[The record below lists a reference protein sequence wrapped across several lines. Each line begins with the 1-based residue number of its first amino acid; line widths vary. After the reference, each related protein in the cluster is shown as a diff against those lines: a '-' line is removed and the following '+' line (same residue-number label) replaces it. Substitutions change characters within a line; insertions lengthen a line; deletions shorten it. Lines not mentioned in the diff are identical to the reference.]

1 MVKKF
6 HPLGKKNKRA
16 CFHPHRRDLMPTSKL
31 RVAVLFGGRSGEH
44 EVSLASARS
53 VIAALD
59 KDKYDVIPIGI
70 TPQGRWVASGDPLES
85 LSGSEPVEPQELVI
99 IPGEPATQGLIRIAD
114 SGGPPSVTPIDVV
127 IPVLHGPFGEDGT
140 VQGLLELADL
150 PYVGGGV
157 TASAAGM
164 DKAVMKACF
173 AEAGLP
179 QLPYKEYKRKRWEAE
194 REAVLDEVEDAFD
207 YPVFVK
213 PTNLGSSVGVS
224 KAKDRPG
231 LERAM
236 DVAAQYDRK
245 IIVEQGIDCRELE
258 CSVLGND
265 DPIASVVGEVIPK
278 REFYDY
284 QAKYHPGG
292 CDLIIPADIG
302 QEVSDTVR
310 DYALRAF
317 QAVDCAGLG
326 RVDMLMERSTSKV
339 YVNEINTI
347 PGFTATSAYPKLFEA
362 SGISYSE
369 LVDRL
374 IEHALERHADKS
386 RSKTTFRPEDDA

>member
-1 MVKKF
+1 M
-6 HPLGKKNKRA
+6 A
-16 CFHPHRRDLMPTSKL
+16 ASKL
-31 RVAVLFGGRSGEH
+31 RVAILFGGRSGEH

-59 KDKYDVIPIGI
+59 PAKYDVVPIGI
-70 TPQGRWVASGDPLES
+70 TPAGRWFTSGDPLEA
-85 LSGSEPVEPQELVI
+85 LASGEPPPLDELTF
-99 IPGEPATQGLIRIAD
+99 IPGDPVAKGLLTLGD
-114 SGGPPSVTPIDVV
+114 SGQTSTTLLVDVV
-127 IPVLHGPFGEDGT
+127 FPVLHGPYGEDGT
-140 VQGLLELADL
+140 VQGLLDLAEI

-173 AEAGLP
+173 AAAGLP
-179 QLPYKEYKRKRWEAE
+179 LLPFREIKRKRWEAD
-194 REAVLDEVEDAFD
+194 REAVLDEVEATFT
-207 YPVFVK
+207 YPIFAK

-245 IIVEQGIDCRELE
+245 VIVEQGIDARELE

-265 DPIASVVGEVIPK
+265 EPIASVVGEVIPA

-284 QAKYHPGG
+284 EAKYLPGG
-292 CDLIIPADIG
+292 CELIIPA
-302 QEVSDTVR
+302 EVDEAVAETVK
-310 DYALRAF
+310 DYAIRAF
-317 QAVDCAGLG
+317 LAVDCAGLG
-326 RVDMLMERSTSKV
+326 RVDMLMERATGQV

-347 PGFTATSAYPKLFEA
+347 PGFTATSAYPKLFDA
-362 SGISYSE
+362 AGIGYGE
-369 LVDRL
+369 LIDRL
-374 IEHALERHADKS
+374 IELALERHADRA
-386 RSKTTFRPEDDA
+386 RSKTTFRPGEDA

>member
-1 MVKKF
+1 M
-6 HPLGKKNKRA
+6 A
-16 CFHPHRRDLMPTSKL
+16 SMKL

-59 KDKYDVIPIGI
+59 PAKYEIIPVGI
-70 TPQGRWVASGDPLES
+70 TLEGRWFTSGDPLET
-85 LSGSEPVEPQELVI
+85 LAGGEEPNIEELTL
-99 IPGEPATQGLIRIAD
+99 IPGDPSTKGLLTL
-114 SGGPPSVTPIDVV
+114 GGPDQKPTTVTIDVV
-127 IPVLHGPFGEDGT
+127 FPVLHGPYGEDGT
-140 VQGLLELADL
+140 VQGLLELAGL

-173 AEAGLP
+173 AAAGLP
-179 QLPYKEYKRKRWEAE
+179 QLPFREFKRKRWEAE
-194 REAVLDEVEDAFD
+194 GKAVLDEVEEGFT

-224 KAKDRPG
+224 KAKDRAG
-231 LERAM
+231 LERAL
-236 DVAAQYDRK
+236 DVAAMYDRK
-245 IIVEQGIDCRELE
+245 IIVEQGIECRELE

-265 DPIASVVGEVIPK
+265 EPIASVVGEVITD

-284 QAKYHPGG
+284 EAKYLPGG
-292 CDLIIPADIG
+292 CELIIPAEID
-302 QEVSDTVR
+302 EAVAETVR
-310 DYALRAF
+310 EYALWGFR
-317 QAVDCAGLG
+317 AVDCAGLA
-326 RVDMLMERSTSKV
+326 RVDMLMERATGQV

-362 SGISYSE
+362 AGIGYAE

-374 IEHALERHADKS
+374 IELALERHEDKA
-386 RSKTTFRPEDDA
+386 RSKTTFRPGEDV

>member
-1 MVKKF
+1 MAAS
-6 HPLGKKNKRA
+6 R
-16 CFHPHRRDLMPTSKL
+16 L

-53 VIAALD
+53 VMAALNPAT
-59 KDKYDVIPIGI
+59 YAIIPIGI
-70 TPQGRWVASGDPLES
+70 TPEGRWFTSGDPLEDLARGLKPNPEELTIVPGDPS
-85 LSGSEPVEPQELVI
+85 AKGLLVLSS
-99 IPGEPATQGLIRIAD
+99 
-114 SGGPPSVTPIDVV
+114 SGRAAPIQPIDV
-127 IPVLHGPFGEDGT
+127 IFPILHGPYGEDGT
-140 VQGLLELADL
+140 VQGLLELADV

-173 AEAGLP
+173 AAAGLP
-179 QLPYKEYKRKRWEAE
+179 QLPFKEFKRKRWEAE
-194 REAVLDEVEDAFD
+194 RGAVLDEAEALLD
-207 YPVFVK
+207 YPIFVK

-224 KAKDRPG
+224 KAKGREE

-245 IIVEQGIDCRELE
+245 FIVEQGIDCRELE

-265 DPIASVVGEVIPK
+265 EPIASVVGEVITE

-284 QAKYHPGG
+284 EAKYLPGG
-292 CDLIIPADIG
+292 CELVIPADVDE
-302 QEVSDTVR
+302 EVAETVR
-310 DYALRAF
+310 EYALRAF
-317 QAVDCAGLG
+317 VAVDCAGLG
-326 RVDMLMERSTSKV
+326 RVDMLMDRSTGQV

-374 IEHALERHADKS
+374 IELALERHADKA
-386 RSKTTFRPEDDA
+386 RSKTTFSPGEDD

>member
-1 MVKKF
+1 MS
-6 HPLGKKNKRA
+6 A
-16 CFHPHRRDLMPTSKL
+16 SKL

-44 EVSLASARS
+44 EVSLSSARS

-59 KDKYDVIPIGI
+59 KTKYTVIPIGI
-70 TPQGRWVASGDPLES
+70 TPMGHWIASGDPLEA
-85 LSGSEPVEPQELVI
+85 LSSGEPVEPEDLTI
-99 IPGEPATQGLIRIAD
+99 IPGDPATKGLLSIGD
-114 SGGPPSVTPIDVV
+114 SGGPLTVTPIDVV
-127 IPVLHGPFGEDGT
+127 IPILHGPYGEDGT
-140 VQGLLELADL
+140 IQGLLELADI

-173 AEAGLP
+173 SEAGLP
-179 QLPYKEYKRKRWEAE
+179 QLPYREYKRKRWEAE
-194 REAVLDEVEDAFD
+194 REAVLDEVENSFD
-207 YPVFVK
+207 YPIFVK

-224 KAKDRPG
+224 KAKDRPS
-231 LERAM
+231 LERAL
-236 DVAAQYDRK
+236 DVGAKYDRK
-245 IIVEQGIDCRELE
+245 IIVEQGIDCREFE

-284 QAKYHPGG
+284 KAKYLPGG
-292 CDLIIPADIG
+292 CELIIPAEIDEEIT
-302 QEVSDTVR
+302 ETVM
-310 DYALRAF
+310 DYAIRAF
-317 QAVDCAGLG
+317 MAVDCAGLG
-326 RVDMLMERSTSKV
+326 RVDMLMDRATGKV

-362 SGISYSE
+362 SGIGYGE
-369 LVDRL
+369 LIDRL
-374 IEHALERHADKS
+374 IDYALERHADKA

>member
-1 MVKKF
+1 M
-6 HPLGKKNKRA
+6 A
-16 CFHPHRRDLMPTSKL
+16 ASKL

-44 EVSLASARS
+44 EVSLSSARS

-59 KDKYDVIPIGI
+59 KTKYRVIPIGI
-70 TPQGRWVASGDPLES
+70 TPDGRWIASGDPLET
-85 LSGSEPVEPQELVI
+85 LSSGKPIEPEELTI
-99 IPGEPATQGLIRIAD
+99 IPGDPAARGLLSLGD
-114 SGGPPSVTPIDVV
+114 SGGPPTITPIDVV
-127 IPVLHGPFGEDGT
+127 IPILHGPFGEDGT
-140 VQGLLELADL
+140 VQGLLELADI

-179 QLPYKEYKRKRWEAE
+179 LLPFKEYKRKRWEAE
-194 REAVLDEVEDAFD
+194 REAVLDELEGALT
-207 YPVFVK
+207 YPIFVK

-224 KAKDRPG
+224 KAKDRPS

-245 IIVEQGIDCRELE
+245 IIVEQGIECRELE

-284 QAKYHPGG
+284 EAKYLPGG
-292 CDLIIPADIG
+292 CDLIIPAEIDE
-302 QEVSDTVR
+302 EVSETVK
-310 DYALRAF
+310 DYSVRAF
-317 QAVDCAGLG
+317 QSVDCAGLG
-326 RVDMLMERSTSKV
+326 RVDMLMDRASGIV

-362 SGISYSE
+362 SGIGYSE
-369 LVDRL
+369 LIDRL
-374 IEHALERHADKS
+374 IDYALERYADKA
-386 RSKTTFRPEDDA
+386 RSKTTFRPDDDA

>member
-1 MVKKF
+1 M
-6 HPLGKKNKRA
+6 A
-16 CFHPHRRDLMPTSKL
+16 SSKL

-59 KDKYDVIPIGI
+59 TSKYEVIPIGI
-70 TPQGRWVASGDPLES
+70 TPSGRWFAQDDPLEA
-85 LSGSEPVEPQELVI
+85 LESGRAQEPEELTL
-99 IPGEPATQGLIRIAD
+99 IPSDPATKGLLSLGDGSA
-114 SGGPPSVTPIDVV
+114 PPRHTPIDVV
-127 IPVLHGPFGEDGT
+127 IPVLHGPYGEDGT

-173 AEAGLP
+173 AAAGLP
-179 QLPYKEYKRKRWEAE
+179 LLVWREYKRKQWESE
-194 REAVLDEVEDAFD
+194 RGAILDEMEAAFN

-213 PTNLGSSVGVS
+213 PTNLGSSVGIS

-231 LERAM
+231 LEQAM
-236 DVAAQYDRK
+236 DVAALYDRK

-265 DPIASVVGEVIPK
+265 EPIASVVGEVITK

-284 QAKYHPGG
+284 EAKYLPGG
-292 CDLIIPADIG
+292 CELIIPAELD
-302 QEVSDTVR
+302 EVASETVR
-310 DYALRAF
+310 DYAVRAF
-317 QAVDCAGLG
+317 KSVDCAGLG
-326 RVDMLMERSTSKV
+326 RVDMLMDKASGTV

-362 SGISYSE
+362 SGIGYSQ

-374 IEHALERHADKS
+374 IEYALERHADKA
-386 RSKTTFRPEDDA
+386 RSKTTFRPGEDA